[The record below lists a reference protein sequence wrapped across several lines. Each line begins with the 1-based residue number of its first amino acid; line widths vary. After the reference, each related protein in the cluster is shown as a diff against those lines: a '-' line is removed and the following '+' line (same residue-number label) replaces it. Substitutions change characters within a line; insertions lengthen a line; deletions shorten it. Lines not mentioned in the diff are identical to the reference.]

1 MTQTSDRKPTFK
13 LSASSNSISD
23 AVQLTDSQVR
33 VAELAPTA
41 RVLVYG
47 PPASGKT
54 VAATELV
61 SRLTQSNGPA
71 SVLAVAAT
79 RDAANNLRDRLALRL
94 QTATRGP
101 MSKTLT
107 SLAFSIVREHALQ
120 QGLQEPELISGPEQD
135 RIIKH
140 VIAGYGAGSEAAPG
154 SASFDSLGKRLK
166 ALGFPSY
173 VNAATVHLVGFRSEL
188 RDLIGIC
195 LENGISPS
203 DLERF
208 GVEHGIQVWQGSSH
222 FYRDYLE
229 HVAASK
235 NTNRY
240 DSATL
245 LRAAANLVGD
255 SRQDFDCLSE
265 LRTLVIDD
273 AQELTPAAK
282 FFVRSLTRLHESNL
296 GIIAIGDPDSSV
308 LGFRFSDP
316 RLMRELIEEVGATD
330 SPMRLEYGE
339 VFQLNSGL
347 KKTLAQVSSRI
358 SPELAGFHRQSLAQ
372 SSVADESLGI
382 ELRINDSPATETAWL
397 AHRMR
402 KLHLTEG
409 LAWKQIALVSR
420 SGQSLARFE
429 SELAAENIPATRV
442 GASSA
447 LRDEYASRALLVL
460 IRQLIQGGPGDK
472 AAVTETLLSPYAGFD
487 NLELRRLRRALRKQE
502 LEAGGARSS
511 DQLLAELFQAP
522 GSAIT
527 LKTPE
532 GFKLNRFIETYF
544 KAQQALESGASV
556 DQLLWVFWSRSEASK
571 SWADLSRGL
580 GEVAN
585 QANRNLDAVVSL
597 FAVANRFIERNPEL
611 SVRDFVDFQLDL
623 ELPEDSL
630 ALNYRDDDRVSIL
643 TPSALIGRRFK
654 VVFVVGLQDGEWPNL
669 KPRTSLLKAGSL
681 AAWLSGRIDAPT
693 GQARAELDDELR
705 MFYKSLGAASDL
717 AILSCVEGEE
727 TQVSQFIDLVSEER
741 PEKASFNEPQQTLR
755 GLVGQLRRELYEAE
769 GVRRLELLEA
779 LYRLSESGVPG
790 ARAVEWYGARPVST
804 EEPLTD
810 LLAGELVYISP
821 SQFEK
826 FLQCP
831 LHWFMSSHGAR
842 DGSFEANLGT
852 LIHSALEKLDQVSE
866 AALLE
871 SVESK
876 WHQLEFESAWMEEMQ
891 RRKARKIIANL
902 ANYLTAQKE
911 SGIEV
916 LAAEQKISGKLGD
929 AIISGTVDRIE
940 RDPSGAITIVDL
952 KTGKAHTPKSKA
964 DENAQMAL
972 YQLAFQNGGAV
983 MVPGFSET
991 NRLAGARLLFPLV
1004 DEIHEQSSLADPS
1017 NQELADSWK
1026 ERIEAAIE
1034 GMAMAEGILVA
1045 EVNSHCNS
1053 NYSYGDC
1060 KLFLTEAVSF
1070 SG

>member
-1 MTQTSDRKPTFK
+1 MSQTSDRKPTFK
-13 LSASSNSISD
+13 LGKSSTSLQ
-23 AVQLTDSQVR
+23 VLVHLTESQTR
-33 VAELAPTA
+33 VAALSDSA

-54 VAATELV
+54 TVAIDLV
-61 SRLTQSNGPA
+61 SRLAKENGPD
-71 SVLAVAAT
+71 SVLAIAAT
-79 RDAANNLRDRLALRL
+79 RDAANNLRDQLALRL
-94 QTATRGP
+94 QMATRGP
-101 MSKTLT
+101 LSKTLT
-107 SLAFSIVREHALQ
+107 SLAYSIVREHALSE
-120 QGLQEPELISGPEQD
+120 GLQEPELISGPEQD
-135 RIIKH
+135 RVIKH
-140 VIAGYGAGSEAAPG
+140 VIAGYGAASEAAPDS
-154 SASFDSLGKRLK
+154 SAFDSLGKRLK

-173 VNAATVHLVGFRSEL
+173 VNAATVNLVGFRSEL

-208 GVEHGIQVWQGSSH
+208 GLEHDLPVWQGSSH

-245 LRAAANLVGD
+245 LRAAAHLVN
-255 SRQDFDCLSE
+255 SATETFDCLSA

-273 AQELTPAAK
+273 SQELTPAAK
-282 FFVRSLTRLHESNL
+282 FFVRSLAQLHDGKL
-296 GIIAIGDPDSSV
+296 GIIAIGDPDASV

-316 RLMRELIEEVGATD
+316 RLMRELIEEIGATD

-339 VFQLNSGL
+339 AFEPNSGL

-372 SSVADESLGI
+372 TSSSGESQGV

-429 SELAAENIPATRV
+429 SELAAENIPAARV

-447 LRDEYASRALLVL
+447 LRDEYASRALLTL
-460 IRQLIQGGPGDK
+460 IRQLLQGGPSEK
-472 AAVTETLLSPYAGFD
+472 AAVTEMLLSPYAGFD

-502 LEAGGARSS
+502 LEAGGTRSS

-522 GSAIT
+522 GSAVT

-532 GFKLNRFIETYF
+532 GFKLSRFVETFF
-544 KAQQALESGASV
+544 KAKQALESGVSV
-556 DQLLWVFWSRSEASK
+556 DQLLWIFWSRSEASK
-571 SWADLSRGL
+571 NWAELSRGL

-597 FAVANRFIERNPEL
+597 FSVANRFIERDPEL
-611 SVRDFVDFQLDL
+611 SVRDFVEFQLDL

-630 ALNYRDDDRVSIL
+630 ALNYRDDDRVAIL

-681 AAWLSGRIDAPT
+681 AAWLCGRIEVPS

-727 TQVSQFIDLVSEER
+727 TQVSQFIDLVSDER
-741 PEKASFNEPQQTLR
+741 PEKSSFNEPQQTLR
-755 GLVGQLRRELYEAE
+755 GLVGQLRRELYQAE

-779 LYRLSESGVPG
+779 LYRLSAAGVPG

-810 LLAGELVYISP
+810 LVAGKLVYISP

-866 AALLE
+866 AALLD

-876 WHQLEFESAWMEEMQ
+876 WHQLEFESAWMEDVQ

-916 LAAEQKISGKLGD
+916 LAAEQKISAEIGN

-940 RDPSGAITIVDL
+940 RDSTGAITIVDL

-972 YQLAFQNGGAV
+972 YQLAFENGGAV
-983 MVPGFSET
+983 MVPGVREDD
-991 NRLAGARLLFPLV
+991 RLAGARLLFPLV
-1004 DEIHEQSSLADPS
+1004 DEIHEQSSLADPN
-1017 NQELADSWK
+1017 NQELADIWK
-1026 ERIEAAIE
+1026 DRIEAAIE
-1034 GMAMAEGILVA
+1034 GMAMAEGFLVA